1 MIDDLSGLTT
11 DPCRFSF
18 AAEVVPIVRGHL
30 AAALDLIPHASDAAL
45 EVCAAWA
52 ELDEAAQL
60 PTMHNVAQPE
70 DAHTALECARALL
83 HDAVHTA
90 DSVTRAMT
98 YGRAV
103 RHLDAALTSLSVAA
117 GGA

>member
-1 MIDDLSGLTT
+1 MDDLSGLTT
-11 DPCRFSF
+11 DPCHFSF

-52 ELDEAAQL
+52 ELDVAAQL
-60 PTMHNVAQPE
+60 PTMHDVPQPE
-70 DAHTALECARALL
+70 DAGSALECARALL
-83 HDAVHTA
+83 HDALHTA
-90 DSVTRAMT
+90 DSVPRAMA

-103 RHLDAALTSLSVAA
+103 RHLDDALTCLTVAA
-117 GGA
+117 GGV

>member
-1 MIDDLSGLTT
+1 MDDLSGLTT
-11 DPCRFSF
+11 SPCHFSF
-18 AAEVVPIVRGHL
+18 GIEVVPVVRGHL
-30 AAALDLIPHASDAAL
+30 AAALDLLPYTSDAAL

-60 PTMHNVAQPE
+60 PTMHDVPAPE
-70 DAHTALECARALL
+70 DAATALQTARALL
-83 HDAVHTA
+83 HDAMPAA
-90 DSVTRAMT
+90 DSVARAMA

-103 RHLDAALTSLSVAA
+103 RHLDSALADLAVVA